1 MTKKSVVLLPPEV
14 GFSKYNPSISKVSLS
29 NHRYKAVLH
38 AFCCYCCCCVA
49 KRRMMKNVF
58 VFVSFML
65 QLLLLCMY
73 VCTIMIIHY
82 YYYYIIVRSSIITQ
96 RRPNHGTGSSH
107 CTGAQTTPNAGKQG
121 PQWRPVQ
128 HSTTL
133 TKIYLSLKGIPQYR
147 STQRQVPSCSKLM
160 LQP

>member
-82 YYYYIIVRSSIITQ
+82 YYYYILLFVLQLSPRDDPITEQ
-96 RRPNHGTGSSH
+96 GPAIARVHKRRPTQASKGHNGVRFSIL
-107 CTGAQTTPNAGKQG
+107 
-121 PQWRPVQ
+121 R
-128 HSTTL
+128 HS
-133 TKIYLSLKGIPQYR
+133 
-147 STQRQVPSCSKLM
+147 QRFI
-160 LQP
+160 